1 MSRAQ
6 PSAPPSAPSSA
17 SPSPASAEPPFRLQ
31 RSSLFVPATS
41 PQFFA
46 KAAASA
52 ADGVILDLEDA
63 VAPDQKEAAR
73 AAAIGALNEVDW
85 GGKNTAVRINGLET
99 ALTYKDVVGLVE
111 RCPRLDLIVLPMVNS
126 PDDVRFVSTLLEQI
140 ERGLGRPRR
149 VGIEGIIETPLGLE
163 RVSAIAAAGGRLE
176 ALSFGAGDYAVGM
189 KMRNRKIGAADPSY
203 AVVVPG
209 AEGQPPQRHLGD
221 QWHYAMARLANACR
235 AHGLRPRDSAYADF
249 RDLEGY
255 RAACLRAVALGFE
268 GKSCIHPSQIAVANA
283 VFSPSEAE
291 VRWARD
297 VLAAMQR
304 GMAQGKG
311 AVQMGG
317 EMVDLANLKLA
328 ENLLAKAEA
337 IAAKPGPGHRE
348 TP

>member
-1 MSRAQ
+1 MSAASR
-6 PSAPPSAPSSA
+6 SA
-17 SPSPASAEPPFRLQ
+17 SEAPFRLQ

-52 ADGVILDLEDA
+52 ADGIILDLEDA
-63 VAPDQKEAAR
+63 VAPDKKEAAR
-73 AAAIGALNEVDW
+73 AAAVQALNTVDW
-85 GGKNTAVRINGLET
+85 GRKNAAVRINGLET
-99 ALTYKDVVGLVE
+99 ALTYRDVIALVE
-111 RCPRLDLIVLPMVNS
+111 GAPRLDLIVLPMVNA
-126 PDDVRFVSTLLEQI
+126 PEDVRYVSTLVEQI
-140 ERGLGRPRR
+140 ERALGRPRR

-163 RVSAIAAAGGRLE
+163 RVSEIAAAGGRLE

-189 KMRNRKIGAADPSY
+189 KMRNRKIGTADPNY
-203 AVVVPG
+203 AVLAAG
-209 AEGQPPQRHLGD
+209 ADGQSPQRHLAD
-221 QWHYAMARLANACR
+221 PWHYAMAKLANACR

-255 RAACLRAVALGFE
+255 RASCLRASVLGFE
-268 GKSCIHPSQIAVANA
+268 GKSCIHPSQVEVANE

-297 VLAAMQR
+297 LLAAMER
-304 GMAQGKG
+304 GMAEGKG

-317 EMVDLANLKLA
+317 EMVDLANIKLA

-337 IAAKPGPGHRE
+337 IAARG
-348 TP
+348 